1 MELSTRAL
9 SVLREIVER
18 YIRTGAAVA
27 SGQVARSSRIAL
39 SAATIRGVTARLER
53 GGLVT
58 RAHPSAGTVPTD
70 LGIRVYVDSQL
81 PTRRLSPVLRRRLRE
96 RVTASGAE
104 LVESIEAVARLTADA
119 TRETGVAIRPMG
131 DDPVLEAVSLVD
143 LGGGL
148 VMGVLVTADGA
159 VAKRLLRLDGDVP
172 REDLEAAANAL
183 GNRFRGWSMGA
194 ISAELQKPDDGR
206 DRVTS
211 ASSCRLQEA
220 VRRIGARLFAP
231 GESAEVVVAAS
242 HRLLETT
249 APDDI
254 DDVRRALVTLSDRT
268 KLVREWRRGFACS
281 RTHVAIGDESEV
293 TAGGGLAMVATLFC
307 RGGRRVGAL
316 GVVGPRHMDYGRIV
330 PMVELIGDTITDV
343 MEEGERLH
351 A

>member
-27 SGQVARSSRIAL
+27 SGQVARSSRITL
-39 SAATIRGVTARLER
+39 SAATIRGVTARLEG

-58 RAHPSAGTVPTD
+58 RAHASAGTVPTD
-70 LGIRVYVDSQL
+70 LGIRVYVDSLL
-81 PTRRLSPVLRRRLRE
+81 PSRRLPAAVRRRLRD

-131 DDPVLEAVSLVD
+131 DEPVLEAVSLVD

-159 VAKRLLRLDGDVP
+159 VAKRLLRLDEDVP
-172 REDLEAAANAL
+172 RQELEGISNAL
-183 GNRFRGWSMGA
+183 GKRFRGWSVGA
-194 ISAELQKPDDGR
+194 ISNAFRQADDAR
-206 DRVTS
+206 DG
-211 ASSCRLQEA
+211 EA
-220 VRRIGARLFAP
+220 GARSRDLHEAARRIGARLFAP
-231 GESAEVVVAAS
+231 GESAEVVVAAA
-242 HRLLETT
+242 HHLLEST
-249 APDDI
+249 APDEI
-254 DDVRRALVTLSDRT
+254 DDARRALVTLGDRT

-293 TAGGGLAMVATLFC
+293 TAGGGLAMVATLFY

-343 MEEGERLH
+343 MEEGERVH